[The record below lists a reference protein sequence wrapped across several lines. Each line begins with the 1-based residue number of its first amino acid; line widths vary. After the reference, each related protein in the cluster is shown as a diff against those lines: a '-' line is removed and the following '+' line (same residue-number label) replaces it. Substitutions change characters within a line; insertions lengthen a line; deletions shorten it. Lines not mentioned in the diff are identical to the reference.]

1 MCCKK
6 IKKWY
11 NNNQRYIDGKKSME
25 KYILTIDQGT
35 TSTRAIIF
43 NQKAQIIAI
52 SQIEFTQICPQNGWV
67 EHNPEEIWELTCQ
80 TIQNVLNQSNVKVKD
95 IKAIG
100 ITNQR
105 ETTVLWD
112 KKTGHPV
119 YNAIVWQSRQSQ
131 SICEKLIHEHH
142 EEEFF
147 EKTGLLINPYFS
159 ASKVK
164 WIFDHVDGTKER
176 AQKGEILFG
185 TIDTYLLWKLTNGSV
200 HATDYTN
207 ASRTLIYNIKELK
220 WDLDL
225 MRYFE
230 IPLSMLPKVY
240 DSSHLFG
247 YATALTKIDK
257 DFANV
262 PIASLIGDQQA
273 ALFGQCCF
281 DRGDCKSTYGTGC
294 FILMNTGTEYI
305 SSKSGLLTTIAWG
318 IDGKIEYAL
327 EGSVFVAGSA
337 IQWLRDGLEFF
348 EKSADC
354 EKAIRGKN
362 PSGDVYVVPAF
373 VGLGTP
379 YWDND
384 VRGAIFGITRATTKD
399 HITAATIESIAY
411 QAYDVMNAM
420 KKESLCDIQYLGV
433 DGGASVNDYM
443 MQFQAD
449 LLNTKLIRP
458 KCLETTALGATY
470 LAGLATGVFQ
480 SMDEIRKLH
489 QVEQV
494 FMKRISDK
502 DQIEKLNGWKM
513 AIQATLKYKKS
524 NE

>member
-1 MCCKK
+1 MK
-6 IKKWY
+6 
-11 NNNQRYIDGKKSME
+11 N
-25 KYILTIDQGT
+25 YILTIDQGT

-43 NQKAQIIAI
+43 DNKAQIVAI
-52 SQIEFTQICPQNGWV
+52 SQIEFTQICPENGWV

-80 TIQNVLNQSNVKVKD
+80 TIQNVLNQSNLCAKD

-105 ETTVLWD
+105 ETTVLWN
-112 KKTGHPV
+112 KKTGKPV

-131 SICEKLIHEHH
+131 KICEDLINQNK

-164 WIFDHVDGTKER
+164 WIFDHVKGVKEE
-176 AQKGEILFG
+176 ANKGNVLFG
-185 TIDTYLLWKLTNGSV
+185 TIDTYLLWKLTEGTS
-200 HATDYTN
+200 HKTDYSN

-225 MRYFE
+225 MKYFD
-230 IPLSMLPKVY
+230 IPDCMLPEVCE
-240 DSSHLFG
+240 SSHIFG
-247 YATALTKIDK
+247 YATALAKIDQGFK
-257 DFANV
+257 DV

-281 DRGDCKSTYGTGC
+281 NKGDCKSTYGTGC
-294 FILMNTGTEYI
+294 FILMNTKTEYI
-305 SSKSGLLTTIAWG
+305 SSKQGLLTTIAWG
-318 IDGKIEYAL
+318 INGKVEYAL

-348 EKSADC
+348 KKSSDC
-354 EKAIRGKN
+354 EKSIRGNN

-379 YWDND
+379 YWENN
-384 VRGAIFGITRATTKD
+384 VRGAIFGLTRATTKD
-399 HITAATIESIAY
+399 NIICATIESIAY
-411 QAYDVMNAM
+411 QAKDVMDVM
-420 KKESLCDIQYLGV
+420 IEESGCDIPYLGV

-449 LLNTKLIRP
+449 LVDTKLIRP

-470 LAGLATGVFQ
+470 LAGLATGVFK
-480 SMDEIRKLH
+480 SIDEIKKLH
-489 QVEQV
+489 QAEQI
-494 FMKRISDK
+494 FMKRMNDDVRK
-502 DQIEKLNGWKM
+502 EKIDGWKM
-513 AIQATLKYKKS
+513 AIDATMKYKKI
-524 NE
+524 NKN

>member
-1 MCCKK
+1 M
-6 IKKWY
+6 
-11 NNNQRYIDGKKSME
+11 GS
-25 KYILTIDQGT
+25 YILTIDQGT

-43 NQKAQIIAI
+43 DSKAKIVAM
-52 SQIEFTQICPQNGWV
+52 SQIEFTQICPENGWV

-80 TIQNVLNQSNVKVKD
+80 TIQNVLNQSNILVKE
-95 IKAIG
+95 IKGIG

-105 ETTVLWD
+105 ETTVLWN
-112 KKTGHPV
+112 KQTGEPV

-131 SICEKLIHEHH
+131 AICEELIRKNKEK
-142 EEEFF
+142 EFF
-147 EKTGLLINPYFS
+147 EKTGLRINPYFS

-164 WIFDHVDGTKER
+164 WIFDNVDGVR
-176 AQKGEILFG
+176 QKAETGKVLFG
-185 TIDTYLLWKLTNGSV
+185 TIDTYLLWKLTNGMV
-200 HATDYTN
+200 HATDYSN

-220 WDLDL
+220 WDLEL
-225 MRYFE
+225 MKYFD
-230 IPLSMLPKVY
+230 IPPAMLPKVY
-240 DSSHLFG
+240 DSSHIFG
-247 YATALTKIDK
+247 YATALSKIDK
-257 DFANV
+257 DFVNV

-281 DRGDCKSTYGTGC
+281 DKGDCKSTYGTGC
-294 FILMNTGTEYI
+294 FILMNTGSEYI
-305 SSKSGLLTTIAWG
+305 HSKSGLLTTIAWG

-348 EKSADC
+348 EKSSDC
-354 EKAIRGKN
+354 EKAIRGNN

-399 HITAATIESIAY
+399 HITVATIESIAY
-411 QAYDVMNAM
+411 QAHDVMDVM
-420 KKESLCDIQYLGV
+420 RKESNCDIQYLGV

-449 LLNTKLIRP
+449 LLNAKLIRP
-458 KCLETTALGATY
+458 VCLEITALGATY
-470 LAGLATGVFQ
+470 LCGLATGVFH
-480 SMDEIRKLH
+480 SIDEIRKLH

-494 FMKRISDK
+494 FMKRMSDK
-502 DQIEKLNGWKM
+502 QRDEKLMGWKM
-513 AIQATLKYKKS
+513 AIHATMKYKK
-524 NE
+524 